1 MAKTINIVCE
11 DSVDISGVSALHNQ
25 ISSEIQQGCT
35 ISLDASQI
43 ERIDTAGLQLFAA
56 LFIDAATQNITI
68 NWLNPSDTLQTSAR
82 LLGLEE
88 LLQLA

>member
-11 DSVDISGVSALHNQ
+11 DSVDISGIAELHNQ
-25 ISSEIQQGCT
+25 IATELEEGCT
-35 ISLDASQI
+35 ISLDASQV
-43 ERIDTAGLQLFAA
+43 ERIDTTGLQLFAS
-56 LFIDAATQNITI
+56 LFNEAATKNMTI
-68 NWLNPSDTLQTSAR
+68 NWVNPSDTLRSSAS

>member
-11 DSVDISGVSALHNQ
+11 DSVDISGIAELHNQ
-25 ISSEIQQGCT
+25 IATQMVEGCT
-35 ISLDASQI
+35 ISLDASQV
-43 ERIDTAGLQLFAA
+43 ERIDTTGLQLFAT
-56 LFIDAATQNITI
+56 LFNDAPSKNITVS
-68 NWLNPSDTLQTSAR
+68 WLNPSDALRTSAR